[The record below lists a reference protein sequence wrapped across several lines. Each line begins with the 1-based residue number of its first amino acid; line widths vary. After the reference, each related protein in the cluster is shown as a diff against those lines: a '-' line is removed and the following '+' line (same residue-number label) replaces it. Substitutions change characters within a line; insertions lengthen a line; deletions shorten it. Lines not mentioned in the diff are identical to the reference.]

1 MGIHGLIPR
10 LKEKLINIYM
20 KELGFAGD
28 SDGKELTC
36 QCRRHKRCGLDP
48 WVGREDPL
56 EKEMQPAPV
65 FLPGESHGQQSL
77 AGYSP
82 RGCRELKHS
91 RTANT
96 HKRTGASQV
105 VLVMKYLPASA
116 GGRKRSPGFILG
128 SGRSPGVGNGN
139 LLQYCLQKLHG

>member
-1 MGIHGLIPR
+1 MR
-10 LKEKLINIYM
+10 VRS
-20 KELGFAGD
+20 LG
-28 SDGKELTC
+28 
-36 QCRRHKRCGLDP
+36 
-48 WVGREDPL
+48 WEDPL

-82 RGCRELKHS
+82 RGCRELKHNGA
-91 RTANT
+91 ANT
-96 HKRTGASQV
+96 HKRIGASQV

-116 GGRKRSPGFILG
+116 GDRKRSLGFILG

-139 LLQYCLQKLHG
+139 TAPVLPAKVTWTEEPCGLQITGSQRVGHD